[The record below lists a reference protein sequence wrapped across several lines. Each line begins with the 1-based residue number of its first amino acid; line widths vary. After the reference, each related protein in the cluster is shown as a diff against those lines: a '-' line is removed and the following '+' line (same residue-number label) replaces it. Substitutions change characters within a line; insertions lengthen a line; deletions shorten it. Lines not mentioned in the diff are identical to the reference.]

1 MKVQSKYKVKAI
13 RPYILDKHY
22 TYSGY
27 KTNNTDAENN
37 KVATYAKPF
46 AMFQMSLTDETQKI
60 NNFGDK
66 TMIRC
71 NVIAKNIEYS
81 CVSERLSCFFSDFKL
96 FKLFFNRFFYPYLAN
111 EELMGNAL
119 LGQPGHGWVQLG
131 FSQKVD
137 EPK

>member
-1 MKVQSKYKVKAI
+1 
-13 RPYILDKHY
+13 
-22 TYSGY
+22 
-27 KTNNTDAENN
+27 
-37 KVATYAKPF
+37 
-46 AMFQMSLTDETQKI
+46 MSLNDETQKI

-71 NVIAKNIEYS
+71 NVIAKNIE
-81 CVSERLSCFFSDFKL
+81 
-96 FKLFFNRFFYPYLAN
+96 YPYLAN

-131 FSQKVD
+131 FSQKGV